1 MERLGLAA
9 GAVVAGSAAVAVSD
23 NLVPLAAEDMGLW
36 QLMVL
41 RSLVALPV
49 AVAVAWAAGL
59 LATLAGRSPAAVAAR
74 SGLIVAA
81 LLLYFAALPA
91 VGIALAAA
99 GMFTSPIWI
108 VLLSSLVLRERI
120 GPYRIAA
127 VALGFAGVC
136 LVLGV
141 GTVPVE
147 AVMLLPLCAG
157 LLYGLNVIVTRA
169 WCAGESSICL
179 VTWQTVFF
187 LGAGAVG
194 LLLAPWLGR
203 VAGHVP
209 GTGFVTMAPA
219 EVTARGLVIAALIG
233 LSGLLGG
240 GLLATGYRL
249 GRSSVVGLFDYSF
262 LVWAPFFGWLIRGE
276 GVAPR
281 TVGGMALI
289 ALAGVLA
296 MRAGRRLEAR
306 QARAGRGRRQAD
318 RL

>member
-23 NLVPLAAEDMGLW
+23 NLVPLAAEGMGLW

-41 RSLVALPV
+41 RSVFALPV
-49 AVAVAWAAGL
+49 AVAVAWAAGRI
-59 LATLAGRSPAAVAAR
+59 ATLVGRSPAAVAVR

-81 LLLYFAALPA
+81 LLLYFSALPS

-108 VLLSSLVLRERI
+108 VLLSSLVLGERI
-120 GPYRIAA
+120 GPNRIAA

-141 GTVPVE
+141 GSVPLE
-147 AVMLLPLCAG
+147 AVMLLPLGAG
-157 LLYGLNVIVTRA
+157 LLYGLNVMVTRS
-169 WCAGESSICL
+169 WCADESSICL
-179 VTWQTVFF
+179 ATWQTLFF

-194 LLLAPWLGR
+194 LMLAPGLARLVGD
-203 VAGHVP
+203 VP
-209 GTGFVTMAPA
+209 GTGFITMEPTAVTS
-219 EVTARGLVIAALIG
+219 RGLVLAALIG

-262 LVWAPFFGWLIRGE
+262 LVWAPLFGWLIRGE
-276 GVAPR
+276 GVALR

-296 MRAGRRLEAR
+296 MRAGRRMEAR
-306 QARAGRGRRQAD
+306 QAAARRGG
-318 RL
+318 

>member
-49 AVAVAWAAGL
+49 ALAVAWAAGL
-59 LATLAGRSPAAVAAR
+59 AGTLAGRSLAAVAAR
-74 SGLIVAA
+74 SGLIVGA

-120 GPYRIAA
+120 GPYRLGAL
-127 VALGFAGVC
+127 ALGFAGVC

-141 GTVPVE
+141 GSVPLE
-147 AVMLLPLCAG
+147 AVMLLPVCAG
-157 LLYGLNVIVTRA
+157 LLYGLNVMVTRS

-194 LLLAPWLGR
+194 LLVAPWLGR
-203 VAGHVP
+203 LVGEVP
-209 GTGFVTMAPA
+209 GTGFITMEPTA
-219 EVTARGLVIAALIG
+219 VTARGLGIAALIG

-262 LVWAPFFGWLIRGE
+262 LVWAPLFGWLIRGE
-276 GVAPR
+276 ALAAR

-296 MRAGRRLEAR
+296 MQAGRRMEAR
-306 QARAGRGRRQAD
+306 QAAALRRGR
-318 RL
+318 

>member
-23 NLVPLAAEDMGLW
+23 NLVPLAAEGMGLW

-49 AVAVAWAAGL
+49 AVAFAWATGL
-59 LATLAGRSPAAVAAR
+59 AATLVGRSPAAVALR

-108 VLLSSLVLRERI
+108 VLLSSLVLGERI

-127 VALGFAGVC
+127 LGLGFAGVC

-141 GTVPVE
+141 GSVPLDP
-147 AVMLLPLCAG
+147 VMVLPICAG
-157 LLYGLNVIVTRA
+157 LLYGLNVMVTRSR
-169 WCAGESSICL
+169 CAGESSICL
-179 VTWQTVFF
+179 ATWQTLFF
-187 LGAGAVG
+187 LGGGVAG

-203 VAGHVP
+203 VVGDVP
-209 GTGFVTMAPA
+209 GTGFITMAPA
-219 EVTARGLVIAALIG
+219 EVTPRGLALAAMIG

-262 LVWAPFFGWLIRGE
+262 LVWAPLFGWLIRGE

-281 TVGGMALI
+281 TLGGMALI

-296 MRAGRRLEAR
+296 MRAGRRIEAR
-306 QARAGRGRRQAD
+306 QAPARRGG
-318 RL
+318 